1 MRIMRRGVATL
12 TCVLAATGLS
22 AANADAQ
29 QQQLDP
35 YHGTLYF
42 GTGLVTTPVAW
53 VSKTPYDSW
62 VTISGKNLPSFPGQ
76 KMGFG
81 TLWNSNVALD
91 VHLFGRASVGVA
103 AYDQNIDFG
112 FFGQVLLVPDE
123 LGKPLP
129 GIAVGFRNLG
139 SAKHEDRFFIAHDV
153 RYDTTGYVKSFDP
166 RYSKFST
173 APTFYGVAT
182 KQFGLGPMTARL
194 PGASGSFSI
203 GYGNGLFS
211 EDGDLGKAYNR
222 RGTIVKGMF
231 LGGRILTHPSLNSSL
246 DFVLENDGFDFNAG
260 LIYDWRGLSVG
271 LYGTELEEGGNNH
284 TGFDVYNYTKFNV
297 SLGYS
302 GNIID
307 ISRGV
312 LLRARITDLTREQQ
326 RLNAEIQ
333 VRGRRIA
340 GLEVALRKAQAGELA
355 GLANKRA
362 ELEKSVQEERDAI
375 RRAEERLRQIQQNQT
390 PSSPAPTPTPPPSS
404 GGTPPLN

>member
-12 TCVLAATGLS
+12 TCVLAATVLS
-22 AANADAQ
+22 AAGAEAQ
-29 QQQLDP
+29 QQDP

-42 GTGLVTTPVAW
+42 GTGLVTMPVAW
-53 VSKTPYDSW
+53 VSPNNYDSF
-62 VTISGKNLPSFPGQ
+62 VTIAGKNLPSFPGQ

-81 TLWNSNVALD
+81 TLWNSNVSIDL
-91 VHLFGRASVGVA
+91 HLFNRASIGVT
-103 AYDQNIDFG
+103 AYDQNPDIG
-112 FFGQVLLVPDE
+112 FFGQVLLVPDQ
-123 LGKPLP
+123 LGSPLP
-129 GIAVGFRNLG
+129 GLAVGVRNVG

-153 RYDTTGYVKSFDP
+153 RYNNGSYDKTFDP
-166 RYSKFST
+166 RYSNFKT
-173 APTFYGVAT
+173 APSFYGVAT
-182 KQFGLGPMTARL
+182 KQFGLGAMSSRL
-194 PGASGSFSI
+194 PGATGSFSL
-203 GYGNGLFS
+203 GYGNGVFS
-211 EDGDLGKAYNR
+211 ETGGLGKAYNR
-222 RGTIVKGMF
+222 RGTIAKGLF
-231 LGGRILTHPSLNSSL
+231 LGGRIAAHPSLNSSL
-246 DFVLENDGFDFNAG
+246 DFVLENDGFDYNAG

-271 LYGTELEEGGNNH
+271 LYGTELEEGSNTH

-297 SLGYS
+297 TFGYA

-312 LLRARITDLTREQQ
+312 LLRTKITELTREQQ
-326 RLNAEIQ
+326 RLNAEIA

-375 RRAEERLRQIQQNQT
+375 RRAEERLRSIQQNQT

-404 GGTPPLN
+404 GGNPPLN

>member
-12 TCVLAATGLS
+12 TCVLSATVLS
-22 AANADAQ
+22 AASAEAQ
-29 QQQLDP
+29 QQDP

-53 VSKTPYDSW
+53 VSPNNYDSF
-62 VTISGKNLPSFPGQ
+62 VTISGKNLPSFPDASKQ
-76 KMGFG
+76 SFAS
-81 TLWNSNVALD
+81 LWNTNIALD
-91 VHLFGRASVGVA
+91 VHLFGRASVGVSA
-103 AYDQNIDFG
+103 HDQNPDYG
-112 FFGQVLLVPDE
+112 FFGQVLLVPDRM
-123 LGKPLP
+123 GSPLP
-129 GIAVGFRNLG
+129 GLAVGLRNLG

-153 RYDTTGYVKSFDP
+153 SFNGSGYDKIVSSQFAD
-166 RYSKFST
+166 FST

-182 KQFGLGPMTARL
+182 KQFGLGAISGRL
-194 PGASGSFSI
+194 PGASASVSV

-211 EDGDLGKAYNR
+211 EDGGLGKAYNR
-222 RGTIVKGMF
+222 RGTIAKGLFM
-231 LGGRILTHPSLNSSL
+231 GARVATHPSLNSSV
-246 DFVLENDGFDFNAG
+246 DFVLENDGFDYNAG
-260 LIYDWRGLSVG
+260 LVYDWRGLSLG
-271 LYGTELEEGGNNH
+271 IYGTELEEGARNG
-284 TGFDVYNYTKFNV
+284 TGYYIYNYTKYSVNI
-297 SLGYS
+297 GYS

-312 LLRARITDLTREQQ
+312 LLRTRITELTREQQ
-326 RLNAEIQ
+326 RLNAEIA

-375 RRAEERLRQIQQNQT
+375 RRAEERLRSIQQNQT